1 VRSIVLA
8 AILIGCSSSSE
19 PSAPV
24 EDASLDVVAADE
36 PLDVFVPKQLAAAR
50 VPGVAVAIIKGGK
63 IVYTHAWGLADEAA
77 KRAVQPDTIF
87 LCASISKPFVATSIM
102 QLVEQGKLKL
112 DDDANLY
119 LPFALRNPKYP
130 DVPITIR
137 MLMAHAS
144 SISEGY
150 VQLFGEIKPGDSP
163 EGIESFLR
171 RWILPG
177 GDHWADG
184 ANWSGNK
191 PGTKVSYSQ
200 VGVAVLGLVIERVTG
215 KSYAEYAKANVLSP
229 LGMKVSSLR
238 LADFP
243 DPNAI
248 ATPYVFSTSAD
259 QPQAHWGAPFYPAA
273 TLRSTASELAT
284 FLIAMQNGGG
294 GVVTAASVAE
304 MQKVPYPEIEPDRGL
319 LWLYK
324 VVDGQRVIGH
334 DGGAPGVSTT
344 MFYRP
349 SDKVGVVTL
358 SNSDIHIRVSLDRD
372 AQLEAWHSIEAR
384 LFREAD
390 KL

>member
-1 VRSIVLA
+1 VDA
-8 AILIGCSSSSE
+8 AE
-19 PSAPV
+19 Q
-24 EDASLDVVAADE
+24 
-36 PLDVFVPKQLAAAR
+36 PLDQFVPAQLEAAR

-63 IVYTHAWGLADEAA
+63 IVYTHAWGLADEGA
-77 KRAVQPDTIF
+77 KRAVRDDTIF

-119 LPFALRNPKYP
+119 LPFSLRNPKFP

-144 SISEGY
+144 SIEEGY

-177 GDHWADG
+177 GDHWAG
-184 ANWSGNK
+184 GGNWSGSK

-200 VGVAVLGLVIERVTG
+200 VGVAVLGLVIERITG
-215 KSYAEYAKANVLSP
+215 TSYAEYAKANVLAP

-243 DPNAI
+243 DKSAI
-248 ATPYVFSTSAD
+248 ATPYVFATAAD
-259 QPQAHWGAPFYPAA
+259 QPQEHWGAPFYPAA
-273 TLRSTASELAT
+273 TLRSTTSELAT
-284 FLIAMQNGGG
+284 FLLAMQKGGA
-294 GVVTAASVAE
+294 GVVTAASIAE
-304 MQKVPYPEIEPDRGL
+304 MQKVAYPDIEPNRGL

-324 VVDGQRVIGH
+324 DVNGQRVIGH

-349 SDKVGVVTL
+349 SDGVGVVTL
-358 SNSDIHIRVSLDRD
+358 SNSDIHIRVALGRDEQLD
-372 AQLEAWHSIEAR
+372 AWHSIEAR

>member
-1 VRSIVLA
+1 MRALFLA
-8 AILIGCSSSSE
+8 AFLLGCSSSS
-19 PSAPV
+19 SAPAQ
-24 EDASLDVVAADE
+24 EDAGAEAPAVDQ
-36 PLDVFVPKQLAAAR
+36 PLDVFVPQQLAAAR

-63 IVYTHAWGLADEAA
+63 IVYTHAWGTADEAA
-77 KRAVQPDTIF
+77 MRAVQPDTIF

-119 LPFALRNPKYP
+119 LPFSLRNPKFP
-130 DVPITIR
+130 DVPITVR

-144 SISEGY
+144 SIEEGY

-177 GDHWADG
+177 GDHWAG
-184 ANWSGNK
+184 GGNWSGNQ

-200 VGVAVLGLVIERVTG
+200 VGVAALGLIIERVSG
-215 KSYAEYAKANVLSP
+215 KSYAEYVKTNVLDP
-229 LGMKVSSLR
+229 IGMKTSSLR
-238 LADFP
+238 LADFS
-243 DPNAI
+243 DKTAL
-248 ATPYVFSTSAD
+248 ATPYVFSADKD
-259 QPQAHWGAPFYPAA
+259 QPLEQWGAPFYPAA
-273 TLRSTASELAT
+273 TLHSTASELAT
-284 FLIAMQNGGG
+284 FLLAMQKGGAS
-294 GVVTAASVAE
+294 VVTPASVAE
-304 MQKVPYPEIEPDRGL
+304 MQKVAYPAIEPNRGL

-324 VVDGQRVIGH
+324 DVNGQRVIGH

-349 SDKVGVVTL
+349 TDNVGVVTL
-358 SNSDIHIRVSLDRD
+358 SNSDIHIRISLDRD
-372 AQLEAWHSIEAR
+372 AQLDAWHSIEAR